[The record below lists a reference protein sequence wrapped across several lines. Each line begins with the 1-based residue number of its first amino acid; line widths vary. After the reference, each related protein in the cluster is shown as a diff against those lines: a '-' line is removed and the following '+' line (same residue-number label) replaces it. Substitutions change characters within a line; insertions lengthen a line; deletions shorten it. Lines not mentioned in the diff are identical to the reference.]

1 MKEKVTFALLNLSEM
16 LLRRI
21 LIYHQVNSFISPEIL
36 YTLQQLLQKFLS
48 NGPLEVAGSKISIP
62 IIKRGHLTL

>member
-1 MKEKVTFALLNLSEM
+1 M

-21 LIYHQVNSFISPEIL
+21 LIYHQVNSFISLEIL